1 MMDDQVNMD
10 LEITN
15 LNEVKNVLTQQN
27 LELQTELEGC
37 IQVDDQVKDQLK
49 KKKSITEIREKLE
62 HELNDLASIQQM
74 RKMELYER
82 MR

>member
-37 IQVDDQVKDQLK
+37 IQVEDQVKDQLK